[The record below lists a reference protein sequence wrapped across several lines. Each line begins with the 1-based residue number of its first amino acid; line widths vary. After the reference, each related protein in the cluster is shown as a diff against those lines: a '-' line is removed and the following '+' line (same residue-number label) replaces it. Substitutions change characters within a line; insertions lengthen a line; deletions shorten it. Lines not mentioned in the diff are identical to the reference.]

1 MTGDGGLFGR
11 QRELGELDRLLRD
24 IREGRSRALVL
35 RGEAGSGKSALLDEL
50 AHRATDGA
58 GCRVVRAAGV
68 ESESEIA
75 YAGLQ
80 QLCAPLL
87 EYLDHL
93 PAPQRGALA
102 TAFGLVAGPVP
113 ERLLVGLAVLGL
125 LGEAAA
131 RRPLVGVVDDVQWI
145 DAASASIL
153 VFVAR
158 RLSVESVGLVL
169 AAREAGAVTGAAR
182 GSGAAA
188 GLPELH
194 LSALADA
201 DARAL
206 LDVVL
211 PGPVD
216 ARVRDRIVAEAGGN
230 PLALRELPRGHT
242 PADLAFGFG
251 AHVGEGAYAGEGAHA
266 GGSVADRVE
275 AGFRRRIGELPE
287 KTRQLLVTAAVEP
300 IGDIGLLWRALDRL
314 GLGPEHAEP
323 AEAGQLIE
331 LGTRVRFP
339 HPLIRSAAWRS
350 GSVADLRAAH
360 AALAAVTDPGA
371 EPDRRAWHRAH
382 AAAGPDEE
390 IATELEKSAGRAL
403 GRGGWSAAAAFL
415 QRAAELTLD
424 PARRGVL
431 LVDAAAAQAGA
442 GSYPL
447 VPELLGAAEL
457 APLAPLERAR
467 AERVRAEVT
476 FALHH
481 GRDAGPPLL
490 AAARRLET
498 LDPVAARDAFLMA
511 FGAAM
516 YAGRFGGDDLRLAAE
531 SARTAGDAFSD
542 RLLAGLS
549 AWVLKGR
556 DAAVPLFDRALAA
569 VGDDVPDVWLA
580 AGVAHEMF
588 RFDLAYRMSER
599 AVRSALGTGALSLL
613 PASLAIWA
621 NALIDAGRLGDAAGL
636 LDEVDAVTSAT
647 GASVYQLSRLNLAAY
662 RAPRAEAL
670 ALFDEK
676 GRDAAER
683 GDGRLHALTGLGRA
697 ILHNGHGDHRA
708 AMEAARDMASYRDL
722 ALNHWALR
730 ELVEAAA
737 HAGETE
743 VAAGACAELRERTT
757 ATPTR
762 AARGVQA
769 LADALTGDTGR
780 FREAVDLLDVTE
792 TTTQAQRAR
801 LLYGE
806 WLRRSNRRTEARAEL
821 RAAYEGF
828 TAMGATAFAE
838 RAAREL
844 AATGEAVRSR
854 KTDGRDAL
862 TPQEATVAQLAEAGR
877 TNTEIASA
885 LFLSPRTVEWHLR
898 KVFGKLGIASRR
910 ELAAALGR
918 PR

>member
-1 MTGDGGLFGR
+1 MTGDSVLVGR

-24 IREGRSRALVL
+24 IREGHSRAVVL
-35 RGEAGSGKSALLDEL
+35 RGEPGSGKTALLDEFVR
-50 AHRATDGA
+50 RATDIRNGGA
-58 GCRVVRAAGV
+58 GGARVVRAAGV

-102 TAFGLVAGPVP
+102 TAFGLVSGPVP
-113 ERLLVGLAVLGL
+113 ERLLVGLAVLGM

-131 RRPLVGVVDDVQWI
+131 RRPLICVVDDVQWI
-145 DAASASIL
+145 DAASAGIVS
-153 VFVAR
+153 FVAR
-158 RLSVESVGLVL
+158 RLSAESVGMVL
-169 AAREAGAVTGAAR
+169 AARGPEAAP
-182 GSGAAA
+182 
-188 GLPELH
+188 GLPELVVP
-194 LSALADA
+194 ALADA

-206 LDVVL
+206 LDAVL
-211 PGPVD
+211 PGPID

-230 PLALRELPRGHT
+230 PLALRELPRGFA
-242 PADLAFGFG
+242 PVDLAFGFG
-251 AHVGEGAYAGEGAHA
+251 AYGGGASEGAGSTGGAGV
-266 GGSVADRVE
+266 SVADRVE

-287 KTRQLLVTAAVEP
+287 KTRKVLVTAAVEP
-300 IGDIGLLWRALDRL
+300 IGDIGLLWRALEWL
-314 GLGPEHAEP
+314 GLGPEAAEP
-323 AEAGQLIE
+323 AEAEQLIE
-331 LGTRVRFP
+331 FGTRVRFP
-339 HPLIRSAAWRS
+339 HPLVRSAAWRS
-350 GSVADLRAAH
+350 ASVAELREAH

-390 IATELEKSAGRAL
+390 IATELEESAGRAL
-403 GRGGWSAAAAFL
+403 RRGGWSAAAAFL

-424 PARRGVL
+424 PARRGAL
-431 LVDAAAAQAGA
+431 LVDAAAAQADA
-442 GSYPL
+442 GSYPQ

-457 APLAPLERAR
+457 APLGPLERAR

-476 FALHH
+476 FALRH

-516 YAGRFGGDDLRLAAE
+516 YAGRFGGDDLRVAAE
-531 SARTAGDAFSD
+531 SARTAGDDFPD

-549 AWVLKGR
+549 AWVLRGR
-556 DAAVPLFDRALAA
+556 EVAVPLFDRALAVA
-569 VGDDVPDVWLA
+569 GDDVRDVWLA

-599 AVRSALGTGALSLL
+599 AVRSALDLGALSLL
-613 PASLAIWA
+613 PAALAIWA
-621 NALIDAGRLGDAAGL
+621 NALIDAGRLGDAADL
-636 LDEVDAVTSAT
+636 LDEVDAVTRAT

-676 GRDAAER
+676 SRDAAAR

-697 ILHNGHGDHRA
+697 ILHTGHGDHRA

-737 HAGETE
+737 HAGEPE
-743 VAAGACAELRERTT
+743 VAAEACAELRKRTS

-769 LADALTGDTGR
+769 LADALTGEPGR
-780 FREAVDLLDVTE
+780 FREAVELLDVTE
-792 TTTQAQRAR
+792 TTTQAHRAR

-806 WLRRSNRRTEARAEL
+806 WLRRSDRGAEAGPVL

-828 TAMGATAFAE
+828 TAMGATAYAE

-844 AATGEAVRSR
+844 AATGEVVRSR

-862 TPQEATVAQLAEAGR
+862 TPQEATIAQLAEAGR
-877 TNTEIASA
+877 TNGEIAAA
-885 LFLSPRTVEWHLR
+885 LFLSSRTVEWHLH
-898 KVFGKLGIASRR
+898 KVFGKLGITSRR
-910 ELAAALGR
+910 DLSGALAAR
-918 PR
+918 DR